1 MAARGRTPKVSEAIE
16 GEVVGAATTEEV
28 EVVDRTIGKLK
39 LKMRRPTDAQ
49 IALLGRLAVAA
60 QREPEKYFSRLVDT
74 FFRIVENLLVDAG
87 DIAAVEGAI
96 IEDKLTIEDIVTGL
110 GTKDATA
117 PAGRVRRAR

>member
-1 MAARGRTPKVSEAIE
+1 M
-16 GEVVGAATTEEV
+16 GAATTEEV

>member
-1 MAARGRTPKVSEAIE
+1 MAARGRTPKVSEVVE